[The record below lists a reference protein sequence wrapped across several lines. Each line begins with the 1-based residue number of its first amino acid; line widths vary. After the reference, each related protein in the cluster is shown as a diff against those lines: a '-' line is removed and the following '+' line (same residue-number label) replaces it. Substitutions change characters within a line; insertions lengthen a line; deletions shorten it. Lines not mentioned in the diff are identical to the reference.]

1 MLEHND
7 WLTDRLRTRKETT
20 AATRLQMQWLANAR
34 ASYDA
39 MVENLRAS
47 VQGCVEKYN
56 QMFEDECHAGFRTVS
71 DDSFS
76 VSCAGQILTVYK
88 NSGTTISFEITS
100 STVRETPRFGSLEVA
115 ADAEDGG
122 KVGYKYGEEFL
133 DVTKAAQAI
142 LDDVLCK

>member
-7 WLTDRLRTRKETT
+7 WLTDRLRNRKETT
-20 AATRLQMQWLANAR
+20 AAARLQTQWLENAR
-34 ASYDA
+34 TSYDS

-56 QMFEDECHAGFRTVS
+56 QMFEDDCQAEFRTVS

-88 NSGTTISFEITS
+88 NAGTTISFEITS

-115 ADAEDGG
+115 ADAEDDG
-122 KVGYKYGEEFL
+122 KVGYKFREEFL
-133 DVTKAAQAI
+133 DVTKAAQTI